1 MNPPSLIQHGTRLG
15 LGWLW
20 LTLSCISP
28 TGVGRPR
35 ANWSTT
41 PYSRNNVSPE
51 LLSYS
56 SPFLSHLHS
65 SSPALT
71 PPSTLL
77 LLFSFPQA
85 RPPRSNHSSP
95 SCRPSPSPF
104 STNAKP
110 PSPLDENGPL
120 PSSILIVGAGV
131 FGLSTAL
138 SLARNPDLPKSTTI
152 TVLDRSPQPGV
163 FPSRDASSIDTSR
176 IIRADYADPA
186 YAALAAEAQ
195 EIWRQPD
202 GCGGEGRYNE
212 CGLIITTND
221 AARKTSGVDYAR
233 SSWENV
239 RALASDDPALSA
251 KIEELPSP
259 AAIRGAYGTG
269 GGNGAWGYINRRS
282 GWADAERCMDWLYA
296 EVRATGRVRFVNG
309 TAASLVCSTYNK
321 RTPQVRGVKL
331 AHDGSELQAD
341 LTVLATG
348 AWTPGLVDLSRRAVA
363 TGQVVAYV
371 DLTDEEQ
378 SRLEGIPTLLN
389 LTTGYFIITPANK
402 TLKVARHSYGY
413 LNPTKQAAGAG
424 SVISAPA
431 THLTTPPTQCI
442 PPADEASLREAMCE
456 MVPFPG
462 LRDRPFRETKL
473 CWYTDTVD
481 GDFIIDYHP
490 DYRSLFLATGG
501 SGHGFKFLPVIGDRI
516 AATMFGRCPE
526 AFRGKWA
533 FRKDGSERAEA
544 WDKVVTA
551 DGSRGGVPGLILRE
565 EMERKDKGKR
575 TSRL

>member
-1 MNPPSLIQHGTRLG
+1 M
-15 LGWLW
+15 
-20 LTLSCISP
+20 SCISP
-28 TGVGRPR
+28 TGPDRPR
-35 ANWSTT
+35 ANWPTT
-41 PYSRNNVSPE
+41 PYSRNNVSPRA
-51 LLSYS
+51 SFS
-56 SPFLSHLHS
+56 SPFLAQLHFLPLRSFSCFHLRT
-65 SSPALT
+65 LT
-71 PPSTLL
+71 LPPSSDL
-77 LLFSFPQA
+77 
-85 RPPRSNHSSP
+85 P

-104 STNAKP
+104 STTAEP
-110 PSPLDENGPL
+110 PSPLSQNGPL

-138 SLARNPDLPKSTTI
+138 SLARNPDLPKSTPI

-202 GCGGEGRYNE
+202 GCGGDGRYNE
-212 CGLIITTND
+212 CGLIITTDD
-221 AARKTSGVDYAR
+221 ATRKASGVDYAR

-239 RALASDDPALSA
+239 RALAADDPALSA

-259 AAIRGAYGTG
+259 AAIRDAYGTG
-269 GGNGAWGYINRRS
+269 GGNGKWGYINRRS
-282 GWADAERCMDWLYA
+282 GWADAEACMDWLHA
-296 EVRATGRVRFVNG
+296 QVRATGRVRFVNG
-309 TAASLVCSTYNK
+309 TAASLVCSTYNR
-321 RTPQVRGVKL
+321 RTPQVRGVRL
-331 AHDGSELQAD
+331 TDGSELQAG

-363 TGQVVAYV
+363 TGQVLAYV

-378 SRLEGIPTLLN
+378 AALAGRPTLLN
-389 LTTGYFIITPANK
+389 LSTGYFIITPANK

-413 LNPTKQAAGAG
+413 LNPTGPSSSSSTG
-424 SVISAPA
+424 SVVSAPA
-431 THLTTPPTQCI
+431 THLTSPPAQSI
-442 PPADEASLREAMCE
+442 PPADEAALRAAMCE
-456 MVPFPG
+456 MVPLPG

-533 FRKDGSERAEA
+533 FRKGGSERAAA
-544 WDKVVTA
+544 WDKVVTE

-565 EMERKDKGKR
+565 AMERKPQGKT

>member
-1 MNPPSLIQHGTRLG
+1 MSAPDHLYSNPFFFLHFQFP
-15 LGWLW
+15 
-20 LTLSCISP
+20 SP
-28 TGVGRPR
+28 T
-35 ANWSTT
+35 ST
-41 PYSRNNVSPE
+41 PLP
-51 LLSYS
+51 SYS
-56 SPFLSHLHS
+56 CFHFHFHLRAH
-65 SSPALT
+65 
-71 PPSTLL
+71 
-77 LLFSFPQA
+77 
-85 RPPRSNHSSP
+85 SP
-95 SCRPSPSPF
+95 SDHLSSRRPSPSPF
-104 STNAKP
+104 STTAKP
-110 PSPLDENGPL
+110 PSSLNENGPP

-138 SLARNPDLPKSTTI
+138 SLARSPALPRSTTI

-202 GCGGEGRYNE
+202 GPGADGRYNE
-212 CGLIITTND
+212 TGLIITTNNTTKK
-221 AARKTSGVDYAR
+221 ASGIDYAR
-233 SSWENV
+233 SSWDNV
-239 RALASDDPALSA
+239 RALAAHDPALSA

-269 GGNGAWGYINRRS
+269 GGSGEWGYINRRS
-282 GWADAERCMDWLYA
+282 GWADAEACMDWLYA
-296 EVRATGRVRFVNG
+296 QVRATGRVTFVNG
-309 TAASLVCSTYNK
+309 TAASLVCSTYNR

-331 AHDGSELQAD
+331 AGSNGKELLAD

-348 AWTPGLVDLSRRAVA
+348 AWTGGLINLSGRAVA
-363 TGQVVAYV
+363 TGQVLAYM

-378 SRLEGIPTLLN
+378 AKLANVPTLLN
-389 LTTGYFIITPANK
+389 LSSGYFIITPANK
-402 TLKVARHSYGY
+402 TLKVARHAYGY
-413 LNPTKQAAGAG
+413 LNPTTTTAGAAVG
-424 SVISAPA
+424 NTTFSAPT
-431 THLTTPPTQCI
+431 THLTDPPTQSI
-442 PPADEASLREAMCE
+442 PPADEAALRAAVRE
-456 MVPFPG
+456 MVPLPE
-462 LRDRPFRETKL
+462 LHDRPFKATKL
-473 CWYTDTVD
+473 CWYTDTAD

-526 AFRGKWA
+526 AFRGKWS
-533 FRKDGSERAEA
+533 FRKDGSERAAA
-544 WDKVVTA
+544 WDKVVTE

-565 EMERKDKGKR
+565 EMNKSGDKK

>member
-1 MNPPSLIQHGTRLG
+1 M
-15 LGWLW
+15 
-20 LTLSCISP
+20 
-28 TGVGRPR
+28 
-35 ANWSTT
+35 
-41 PYSRNNVSPE
+41 
-51 LLSYS
+51 
-56 SPFLSHLHS
+56 
-65 SSPALT
+65 
-71 PPSTLL
+71 
-77 LLFSFPQA
+77 
-85 RPPRSNHSSP
+85 
-95 SCRPSPSPF
+95 PSPSPF

-138 SLARNPDLPKSTTI
+138 SLARNQSLPRSTTI

-202 GCGGEGRYNE
+202 GCGADGRYNE
-212 CGLIITTND
+212 CGLIITTDD
-221 AARKTSGVDYAR
+221 ATRKTSSGAGGGIDYAR
-233 SSWENV
+233 TSWENV
-239 RALASDDPALSA
+239 RALAAGDPALSA
-251 KIEELPSP
+251 KIQELPSP
-259 AAIRGAYGTG
+259 AAIRAAYGTG

-282 GWADAERCMDWLYA
+282 GWADAERCMDWLHA
-296 EVRATGRVRFVNG
+296 QVRATGRVSFING

-331 AHDGSELQAD
+331 ADGAELQAD

-348 AWTPGLVDLSRRAVA
+348 AWTPSLIDLSRRAVA

-371 DLTDEEQ
+371 DLTDDEQ
-378 SRLEGIPTLLN
+378 RALEGIPTLLN
-389 LTTGYFIITPANK
+389 LSTGYFIITPANK

-413 LNPTKQAAGAG
+413 LNPTPTTTTTSPTGTGGPASGG
-424 SVISAPA
+424 IISAPA
-431 THLTTPPTQCI
+431 THLTSPPTRSI
-442 PPADEASLREAMCE
+442 PPSDEAALRDAMCE
-456 MVPFPG
+456 MVPLPG
-462 LRDRPFRETKL
+462 LRTRPFRETKL

-490 DYRSLFLATGG
+490 DYRSLFVATGG

-516 AATMFGRCPE
+516 AATMFGNCPE
-526 AFRGKWA
+526 AFRGKWS
-533 FRKDGSERAEA
+533 FRKDGRERAEA

-551 DGSRGGVPGLILRE
+551 DGSRGGVPGLILSE
-565 EMERKDKGKR
+565 EMKKDSGKT

>member
-1 MNPPSLIQHGTRLG
+1 M
-15 LGWLW
+15 
-20 LTLSCISP
+20 
-28 TGVGRPR
+28 
-35 ANWSTT
+35 
-41 PYSRNNVSPE
+41 
-51 LLSYS
+51 
-56 SPFLSHLHS
+56 
-65 SSPALT
+65 
-71 PPSTLL
+71 
-77 LLFSFPQA
+77 
-85 RPPRSNHSSP
+85 
-95 SCRPSPSPF
+95 
-104 STNAKP
+104 
-110 PSPLDENGPL
+110 
-120 PSSILIVGAGV
+120 GAGV

-138 SLARNPDLPKSTTI
+138 SLARNQSLPSSTTI

-202 GCGGEGRYNE
+202 GCGADGRYNE
-212 CGLIITTND
+212 CGLIITTDD
-221 AARKTSGVDYAR
+221 ATRKEASSGGGVDYAR

-239 RALASDDPALSA
+239 RALAAGDPALQA
-251 KIEELPSP
+251 KIQELPDP
-259 AAIRGAYGTG
+259 AAIRAAYGTG
-269 GGNGAWGYINRRS
+269 GGNGKWGYINRRS
-282 GWADAERCMDWLYA
+282 GWADAERCMDWLHA
-296 EVRATGRVRFVNG
+296 QVRATGRVRFVNG
-309 TAASLVCSTYNK
+309 TATSLVCSTYNK

-331 AHDGSELQAD
+331 ADGSELQAD

-348 AWTPGLVDLSRRAVA
+348 AWTPGLIDLSRRAVA

-378 SRLEGIPTLLN
+378 ESLEGIPTLLN
-389 LTTGYFIITPANK
+389 LSTGYFIITPANK

-413 LNPTKQAAGAG
+413 LNPTTKTGG
-424 SVISAPA
+424 PSSVTSTPA
-431 THLTTPPTQCI
+431 THLTNPPTTSI
-442 PPADEASLREAMCE
+442 PPSDIAALREAMCE
-456 MVPFPG
+456 MVPNLPALG
-462 LRDRPFRETKL
+462 SRPFRETKL

-516 AATMFGRCPE
+516 AATIFGNCPE
-526 AFRGKWA
+526 AFRGKWS
-533 FRKDGSERAEA
+533 FRKDGSERAES

-565 EMERKDKGKR
+565 EMDKKTDQGKR

>member
-1 MNPPSLIQHGTRLG
+1 M
-15 LGWLW
+15 
-20 LTLSCISP
+20 
-28 TGVGRPR
+28 
-35 ANWSTT
+35 
-41 PYSRNNVSPE
+41 
-51 LLSYS
+51 
-56 SPFLSHLHS
+56 
-65 SSPALT
+65 
-71 PPSTLL
+71 
-77 LLFSFPQA
+77 
-85 RPPRSNHSSP
+85 
-95 SCRPSPSPF
+95 
-104 STNAKP
+104 
-110 PSPLDENGPL
+110 

-138 SLARNPDLPKSTTI
+138 SLARNPALPKSTTI

-195 EIWRQPD
+195 EIWRRPD

-212 CGLIITTND
+212 CGLIITTDD
-221 AARKTSGVDYAR
+221 ATRKSSGGGRGGVDYAR

-239 RALASDDPALSA
+239 RALAAGDPALSA

-259 AAIRGAYGTG
+259 AAIRAAYGTG

-282 GWADAERCMDWLYA
+282 GWADAEACMDWLHA
-296 EVRATGRVRFVNG
+296 QVRATGRVRFING
-309 TAASLVCSTYNK
+309 TAASLVCSTYNR

-331 AHDGSELQAD
+331 TDGSELTAD

-348 AWTPGLVDLSRRAVA
+348 AWTPSLVDLSRRAVA

-378 SRLEGIPTLLN
+378 AALEGIPTLLN
-389 LTTGYFIITPANK
+389 LSTGYFIITPANK

-413 LNPTKQAAGAG
+413 LNPTPTSPSPAA
-424 SVISAPA
+424 SVTSAPA
-431 THLTTPPTQCI
+431 THLTNPPTTHI
-442 PPADEASLREAMCE
+442 PPADEAALRAAMCE
-456 MVPFPG
+456 MVPLPG

-516 AATMFGRCPE
+516 AATMFGNCPE
-526 AFRGKWA
+526 TFRGKWS
-533 FRKDGSERAEA
+533 FRKDGSERAKS

-565 EMERKDKGKR
+565 EMEKTDQGKR

>member
-1 MNPPSLIQHGTRLG
+1 M
-15 LGWLW
+15 
-20 LTLSCISP
+20 
-28 TGVGRPR
+28 
-35 ANWSTT
+35 
-41 PYSRNNVSPE
+41 
-51 LLSYS
+51 
-56 SPFLSHLHS
+56 
-65 SSPALT
+65 
-71 PPSTLL
+71 
-77 LLFSFPQA
+77 
-85 RPPRSNHSSP
+85 
-95 SCRPSPSPF
+95 
-104 STNAKP
+104 
-110 PSPLDENGPL
+110 
-120 PSSILIVGAGV
+120 GAGV

-138 SLARNPDLPKSTTI
+138 SLARNQSLPQSTTI

-195 EIWRQPD
+195 EIWRQPE
-202 GCGGEGRYNE
+202 GCGADGRYNE
-212 CGLIITTND
+212 CGLIITTDD
-221 AARKTSGVDYAR
+221 ATRKTSGGVDYAR

-239 RALASDDPALSA
+239 TALAAGDPALQA
-251 KIEELPSP
+251 KIQELPSP
-259 AAIRGAYGTG
+259 AAIRAAYGTG

-282 GWADAERCMDWLYA
+282 GWADAERCMDWLHA
-296 EVRATGRVRFVNG
+296 QVRATGRVNFING

-331 AHDGSELQAD
+331 SDGTELQAD

-348 AWTPGLVDLSRRAVA
+348 AWTPSLIDLSRRAVA

-378 SRLEGIPTLLN
+378 AALEGIPTLLN
-389 LTTGYFIITPANK
+389 LSTGYFIITPANK

-413 LNPTKQAAGAG
+413 LNPTRTGPS
-424 SVISAPA
+424 SVISSPA
-431 THLTTPPTQCI
+431 THLTSPPTTSI
-442 PPADEASLREAMCE
+442 PASDIAALREAMCE
-456 MVPFPG
+456 MVPLPS
-462 LRDRPFRETKL
+462 LRTRPFRETKL

-501 SGHGFKFLPVIGDRI
+501 SGHGFKFLPVIGDCI
-516 AATMFGRCPE
+516 AATMFGNCPE

-533 FRKDGSERAEA
+533 FRKDGGERAES
-544 WDKVVTA
+544 WDKVVTV
-551 DGSRGGVPGLILRE
+551 DGSRGGVPGLILGE
-565 EMERKDKGKR
+565 EMERKR